1 MGKVIL
7 IASGKGGTGKTM
19 FTANA
24 GAILAQKGYRVA
36 LLDMDMGLRNLDLC
50 LGLEDKVV
58 YDMVD
63 VLTGL
68 CRIKQALIRDKRF
81 ENLYIM
87 AAPPSSKIADLT
99 PLHMKVLYRK
109 LKENFDYILVDSPAG
124 IGDNIAMATAGADCA
139 VILTLAEHAAIR
151 DADVLCN
158 LLRENGVDDV
168 KYVVNK
174 VKREIVN
181 SGFVP
186 RISEI
191 AEKLRAEMVG
201 IIQYDDNIHLATN
214 NGLPVVVKKGT
225 YIEENFTKIVERIIN
240 QL

>member
-50 LGLEDKVV
+50 LGLEDRVV

-81 ENLYIM
+81 DSLYIM

-99 PLHMKVLYRK
+99 PLHLKVLCKK
-109 LKENFDYILVDSPAG
+109 LRETFDYVLIDASAGVGETVLMPA
-124 IGDNIAMATAGADCA
+124 AGADCA
-139 VILTLAEHAAIR
+139 VIMTVPEHAAVR
-151 DADVLCN
+151 DADVLCA
-158 LLRENGVDDV
+158 LLAENGVKDI
-168 KYVVNK
+168 KYVINK
-174 VKREIVN
+174 VKRELVN
-181 SGFVP
+181 TGFVP
-186 RISEI
+186 KINEI

-201 IIQYDDNIHLATN
+201 IIQYDDSIHLATN
-214 NGLPVVVKKGT
+214 NGLPVVFKKGT
-225 YIEENFTKIVERIIN
+225 YIEENFAKIVNRIIA
-240 QL
+240 